1 MTEKLNC
8 RVRNQLKVSNQSK
21 INPFSGTGKTYTML
35 GTGDNPGIM
44 ALAINEIFA
53 LVRKGAE
60 NSTYTVYM
68 SYLEVRLGNMPE
80 T

>member
-1 MTEKLNC
+1 MII
-8 RVRNQLKVSNQSK
+8 S
-21 INPFSGTGKTYTML
+21 FSGTGKTYTML

-60 NSTYTVYM
+60 NSTYTVFM
-68 SYLEVRLGNMPE
+68 SYLEVMI
-80 T
+80 